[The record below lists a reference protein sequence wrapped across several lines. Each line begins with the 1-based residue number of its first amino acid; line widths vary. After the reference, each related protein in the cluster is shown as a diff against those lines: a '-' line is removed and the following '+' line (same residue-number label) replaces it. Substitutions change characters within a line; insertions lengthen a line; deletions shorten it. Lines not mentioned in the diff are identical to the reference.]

1 MSFGKIYDIAGT
13 AINANSLRL
22 NTISSNLANAE
33 STSGSEAEAYRALKP
48 VFRTVYNDP
57 TLSAADKAASAGVE
71 VQGIVQSDQPV
82 LKRHEPD
89 NPQADAEGYVYYSN
103 VNVVEEM
110 ADMLSASRN
119 YEANVE
125 MINQAKSMQQSLL
138 RLGDK
143 V

>member
-33 STSGSEAEAYRALKP
+33 SVSGSEGEAYRALKP
-48 VFRTVYNDP
+48 VFSILYNDP
-57 TLSAADKAASAGVE
+57 TLSVTERAASAGVE

-82 LKRHEPD
+82 QKRHEPD
-89 NPQADAEGYVYYSN
+89 NPLADAEGYVYYSN

-110 ADMLSASRN
+110 ADMLAASRN

-125 MINQAKSMQQSLL
+125 MLNQAKSMQQSLL
-138 RLGDK
+138 RLGDRG
-143 V
+143 

>member
-1 MSFGKIYDIAGT
+1 MSFEKIYDIAGT

-33 STSGSEAEAYRALKP
+33 SVSGSEAGAYRALKP
-48 VFRTVYNDP
+48 VFSTVYNDP
-57 TLSAADKAASAGVE
+57 TLSVTEQAASAGVE
-71 VQGIVQSDQPV
+71 VKGIVQSDQTV
-82 LKRHEPD
+82 QKRHEPD
-89 NPQADAEGYVYYSN
+89 NPLADAEGYVYYSN

-110 ADMLSASRN
+110 ADMLAASRN

-125 MINQAKSMQQSLL
+125 MLNLAKSMQQSLL
-138 RLGDK
+138 RLGDR

>member
-22 NTISSNLANAE
+22 NTISSNLANADAV
-33 STSGSEAEAYRALKP
+33 SGSEAGAYRSLKP
-48 VFRTVYNDP
+48 VFSTIYNDP
-57 TLSAADKAASAGVE
+57 TLHVTERAASAGVG
-71 VQGIVQSDQPV
+71 VMGIVQADQPV
-82 LKRHEPD
+82 QKRHEPD
-89 NPQADAEGYVYYSN
+89 NPLADAEGYVYYSN

-110 ADMLSASRN
+110 ADMLAASRN

-125 MINQAKSMQQSLL
+125 MLNQAKSMQQSLL
-138 RLGDK
+138 RLGDR

>member
-22 NTISSNLANAE
+22 NTISSNLANADAV
-33 STSGSEAEAYRALKP
+33 SGSEAGAYRSLKP
-48 VFRTVYNDP
+48 VFSTIYNDP
-57 TLSAADKAASAGVE
+57 TLNVTERAASAGVG
-71 VQGIVQSDQPV
+71 VQGIVQTDQPV
-82 LKRHEPD
+82 QKRHEPD
-89 NPQADAEGYVYYSN
+89 NPLADAEGFVYYSN

-125 MINQAKSMQQSLL
+125 MLNQAKSMQQSLL
-138 RLGDK
+138 RLGDR

>member
-22 NTISSNLANAE
+22 NTISSNLANADAI
-33 STSGSEAEAYRALKP
+33 SGSEAGAYRSLKP
-48 VFRTVYNDP
+48 VFSTIYNDP
-57 TLSAADKAASAGVE
+57 TLSVTERAASAGVT
-71 VQGIVQSDQPV
+71 VQGIVQTDQPV
-82 LKRHEPD
+82 QKRHEPD
-89 NPQADAEGYVYYSN
+89 NPLADKEGYVYYSN

-125 MINQAKSMQQSLL
+125 MLNQAKSMQQSLL
-138 RLGDK
+138 RLGDR